1 MNWVTHASIVKI
13 NKIYIKLFNII
24 IHNTNYLINLFFKDQ
39 FVIKIKTY
47 KIYASFTYYIIFDFY
62 FLI

>member
-24 IHNTNYLINLFFKDQ
+24 IHNTNYLINLFFKDE
-39 FVIKIKTY
+39 FVIKNKNI
-47 KIYASFTYYIIFDFY
+47 
-62 FLI
+62 